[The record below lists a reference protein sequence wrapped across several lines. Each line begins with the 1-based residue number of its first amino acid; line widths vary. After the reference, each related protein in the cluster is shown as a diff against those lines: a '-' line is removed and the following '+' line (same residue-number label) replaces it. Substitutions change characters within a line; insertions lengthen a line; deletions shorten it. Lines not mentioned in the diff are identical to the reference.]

1 MNEVVNSGV
10 MNIASLVVSVV
21 VLLIG
26 LILWFFINRASSRT
40 NEQIELLEALLDQ
53 QKRQNALLRRL
64 CEANEPEKA
73 DKKTIESQKSVE
85 DEDIIRPGRRTD
97 NPSSILSNPVV
108 EGLLNSS

>member
-40 NEQIELLEALLDQ
+40 NEQIELLEASVSYTHLTLPT
-53 QKRQNALLRRL
+53 KR
-64 CEANEPEKA
+64 
-73 DKKTIESQKSVE
+73 IV
-85 DEDIIRPGRRTD
+85 
-97 NPSSILSNPVV
+97 
-108 EGLLNSS
+108 

>member
-40 NEQIELLEALLDQ
+40 NEQIELLAVSYTHLTL
-53 QKRQNALLRRL
+53 
-64 CEANEPEKA
+64 P
-73 DKKTIESQKSVE
+73 TIYSV
-85 DEDIIRPGRRTD
+85 
-97 NPSSILSNPVV
+97 
-108 EGLLNSS
+108 

>member
-26 LILWFFINRASSRT
+26 LILWFLSIVPVHGLTNRLNCLR
-40 NEQIELLEALLDQ
+40 ALLDQ

-73 DKKTIESQKSVE
+73 DKKTVESQKSVE
-85 DEDIIRPGRRTD
+85 DEDIIRLVAER
-97 NPSSILSNPVV
+97 
-108 EGLLNSS
+108 